1 LAWKLAQSSRV
12 GEVLVAPGN
21 AGTGLEAKCRNV
33 PVAADD
39 IEGLIK
45 LCNDE
50 SIAFVVVGPEGPLA
64 AGLVDALNGV
74 GRPVFGPTRAA
85 AQIEASK
92 AFTKE
97 LLVRNGIP
105 TAQYRVFCEIDDAC
119 NYIAQRGAP
128 IVVKADGLAA
138 GKGVVVA
145 TTVAEAQEA
154 VRSMLGGGL
163 GQAGA
168 EVVIE
173 DFLEGEEASYIVV
186 ASGLHYMP
194 LATAQ
199 DHKRV
204 GDGDSGPNTGG
215 MGAYSPAPVVTPA
228 VDARIRS
235 EVIEPTLKAM
245 MAEGRPFTGFLYAG
259 LMIAPDGSPK
269 VIEFNARL
277 GDPETQPILMR
288 LKSDLLDLLEAAV
301 DGQGKLPTPL
311 WHHDAALGVVM
322 AASGYPREVRKGDAI
337 SGLDSHFSAKAKVFH
352 AGTSERD
359 GKVVTSGGRVL
370 CVCGL
375 GPTVSAAQAEAY
387 SAVSRLNWDGA
398 HYRKDIGYRAVWRE
412 RNR

>member
-1 LAWKLAQSSRV
+1 
-12 GEVLVAPGN
+12 
-21 AGTGLEAKCRNV
+21 
-33 PVAADD
+33 
-39 IEGLIK
+39 
-45 LCNDE
+45 
-50 SIAFVVVGPEGPLA
+50 
-64 AGLVDALNGV
+64 LVDALHGV
-74 GRPVFGPTRAA
+74 GRPVFGPTKLAA
-85 AQIEASK
+85 EIEASK

-119 NYIAQRGAP
+119 QYIAQRGAP

-145 TTVAEAQEA
+145 MTVAEAQEA

-186 ASGLHYMP
+186 ASGTKYMP

-215 MGAYSPAPVVTPA
+215 MGAYSPAPVVTPE

-235 EVIEPTLKAM
+235 EVIEPTLRAM
-245 MAEGRPFTGFLYAG
+245 AAEGRPFTGFLYAG
-259 LMIAPDGSPK
+259 LMIQADGSPK

-301 DGQGKLPTPL
+301 DGSDKLPTPH
-311 WHHDAALGVVM
+311 WYHDAALGVVM
-322 AASGYPREVRKGDAI
+322 AAAGYPREIRKGDAI
-337 SGLDSHFSAKAKVFH
+337 SGLDSPFSARAKVFH
-352 AGTSERD
+352 AGTTQHN
-359 GKVVTSGGRVL
+359 GKVVTNGGRVL

-387 SAVSRLNWDGA
+387 SAASRLSWDGA